1 MGGGALPK
9 LRDAEKHMITVE
21 VLPAG
26 YGDCLLVSCPVP
38 GGTWRLLFD
47 AGPDETW
54 PVLRERLSKIPADA
68 QGRRHIDLAVISH
81 IDHDHIGA
89 ARYLFADDLPGLSF
103 GDIWFNGR
111 HHLER
116 GVAEGESLS
125 ELLSAPHRDL
135 PWNAAFNG
143 GPVVT
148 PGDGKHIELKA
159 PARHP
164 RITLLSPTPKRLVR
178 LAAVWDS
185 ELEKLKRRESNTEAE
200 HERASEFPNLK
211 ALAAHKS
218 RKDRSP
224 ANGSSIA
231 ALLEHGGASVLLAAD
246 AFPTVLG
253 SALLGLAK
261 HREIT
266 LPLPVDVFKLSHH
279 GSRANLMHEL
289 LGVVRAQHY
298 VVSTDN
304 TRFGHPNDETL
315 ARVVLYGGAAPVLC
329 FNYATQQNLRWSSQS
344 LQQKHGFTTRFPGK
358 GERGLIVGCI
368 GGRERG

>member
-1 MGGGALPK
+1 LSR
-9 LRDAEKHMITVE
+9 LHDAEESMISVE

-38 GGTWRLLFD
+38 GGTWRMLID
-47 AGPDETW
+47 AGPDEAW
-54 PVLRERLSKIPADA
+54 PVLRDRLSKIPADTK
-68 QGRRHIDLAVISH
+68 GRRHIDLAVISH

-89 ARYLFADDLPGLSF
+89 ARYLFGDDALGLSF

-116 GVAEGESLS
+116 GVAEGEALS

-135 PWNAAFNG
+135 PWNEAFNR

-148 PGDGKHIELKA
+148 PGDGKPMELKG

-185 ELEKLKRRESNTEAE
+185 ELERLKRRESNTEAE
-200 HERASEFPNLK
+200 RERGSEFPHLE

-224 ANGSSIA
+224 TNGSSIA
-231 ALLEHGGASVLLAAD
+231 ILLEHGGASALLTAD

-253 SALLGLAK
+253 SALLGLVK
-261 HREIT
+261 QRETT

-279 GSRANLMHEL
+279 GSRANLMQEL
-289 LGVVRAQHY
+289 LAVVRAKHY
-298 VVSTDN
+298 VTSTDN

-315 ARVVLYGGAAPVLC
+315 AQVVLYGGDVPNLC
-329 FNYATQQNLRWSSQS
+329 FNYTTPQNLRWSSRS
-344 LQQKHGFTTRFPGK
+344 LQQKHSFTTRFPEK
-358 GERGLIVGCI
+358 GEQGVVLDCVG
-368 GGRERG
+368 GQERG

>member
-1 MGGGALPK
+1 MEGGALPE
-9 LRDAEKHMITVE
+9 LSDAKQQMITVE

-38 GGTWRLLFD
+38 GGSWRLLFD

-54 PVLRERLSKIPADA
+54 PVLRERLAEIPADA

-89 ARYLFADDLPGLSF
+89 ARYLFADDALGLSF

-125 ELLSAPHRDL
+125 EMLSTPQRDL
-135 PWNAAFNG
+135 PWNAAFNR

-159 PARHP
+159 PARYP

-185 ELEKLKRRESNTEAE
+185 ELEKLKRRESNTEPE
-200 HERASEFPNLK
+200 HERASEFPDLE

-231 ALLEHGGASVLLAAD
+231 VLLEHGGASVLLAAD

-253 SALLGLAK
+253 GALLGLVQQ
-261 HREIT
+261 RQIT
-266 LPLPVDVFKLSHH
+266 PPLPVDVFKLSHH
-279 GSRANLMHEL
+279 GSRANLLQEL
-289 LGVVRAQHY
+289 LAVVRAEQY

-315 ARVVLYGGAAPVLC
+315 ARVVLYGGEAPILC
-329 FNYATQQNLRWSSQS
+329 FNYTTPQNLRWSGES
-344 LQQKHGFTTRFPGK
+344 LQTKHRFTTRFPEK
-358 GERGLIVGCI
+358 GEQGIVLGCT
-368 GGRERG
+368 GGRKRE